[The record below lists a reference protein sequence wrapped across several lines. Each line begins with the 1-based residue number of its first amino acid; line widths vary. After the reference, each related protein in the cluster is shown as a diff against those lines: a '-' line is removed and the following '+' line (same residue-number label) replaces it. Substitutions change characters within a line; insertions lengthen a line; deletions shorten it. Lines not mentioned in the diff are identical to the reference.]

1 MIHHLFRG
9 PNPDK
14 LKFVAETWAR
24 RVEAKLGGV
33 VEVRGPV
40 PSPIEKIKD
49 EYRYQVWYFTNSVT
63 KVIPELA
70 KLRDE
75 FTWPD
80 GVTQVLDVDPV
91 NLV

>member
-1 MIHHLFRG
+1 M
-9 PNPDK
+9 
-14 LKFVAETWAR
+14 
-24 RVEAKLGGV
+24 
-33 VEVRGPV
+33 EVRGPT

-63 KVIPELA
+63 KVMPGLTQ
-70 KLRDE
+70 LRDE
-75 FTWPD
+75 FTWPE